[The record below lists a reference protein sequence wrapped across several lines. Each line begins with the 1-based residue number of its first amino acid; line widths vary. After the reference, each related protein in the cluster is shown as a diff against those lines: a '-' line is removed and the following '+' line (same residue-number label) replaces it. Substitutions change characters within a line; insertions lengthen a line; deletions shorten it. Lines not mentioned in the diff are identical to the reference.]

1 MLHSDHEA
9 GAVGQHKNTIGYTH
23 PGDGDGSDYG
33 LEATGART
41 LAGSLHRLSSICDS
55 FVETPRNRKLVSSG
69 GRGAAGSMVM
79 GSKLRFAFV
88 IAAVAWHSSDAFVP
102 LSGSLHDYHDVPC
115 ATRYP
120 GRSLQGHQMKEH
132 QRNTYTQALPTT
144 NALRN
149 TDRGSGSKF
158 ELFRGKILAGA
169 AVLAVSFGAPQPSL
183 AGQVKDAA
191 GVFV

>member
-1 MLHSDHEA
+1 
-9 GAVGQHKNTIGYTH
+9 
-23 PGDGDGSDYG
+23 
-33 LEATGART
+33 
-41 LAGSLHRLSSICDS
+41 
-55 FVETPRNRKLVSSG
+55 
-69 GRGAAGSMVM
+69 MVM

-120 GRSLQGHQMKEH
+120 GRSLQGLQMKEH